1 MAQTQLTD
9 QNVLEAGIAASLA
22 AHPELLP
29 EPSVYFQDFNF
40 GKTMWDAA
48 FGNVDGG
55 SVSGVG
61 EAVADIAIDN
71 KMQLE
76 EKRRKED
83 DPAKDADLIVQ
94 AGKDSREALAR
105 MQARSNELSRE
116 IADWESQFEE
126 QFGDAWRE
134 TIANEILDPDQIPE
148 RRDGESMD
156 AYRARL
162 EAILVAEMIDANG
175 NIKPEYADSPYARW
189 AQAEYEKHEVDGWI
203 DRRTDPR
210 ITPTEADRMDRE
222 VVENETF
229 NTVQQ
234 SDTELVSQG
243 TESDTLASGTDSHRD
258 DVDDR
263 VASTVAQASDFLTM
277 TPS

>member
-9 QNVLEAGIAASLA
+9 QSVLEAGIAASLA
-22 AHPELLP
+22 AHPGLLP

-48 FGNVDGG
+48 YGNVDGG
-55 SVSGVG
+55 SISGVG
-61 EAVADIAIDN
+61 EGVADIAIEG
-71 KMQLE
+71 KMKLE

-94 AGKDSREALAR
+94 AGKDSRKALAR
-105 MQARSNELSRE
+105 MQARSAELSRE
-116 IADWESQFEE
+116 IADWENQFEE
-126 QFGDAWRE
+126 QLGDAWRE

-210 ITPTEADRMDRE
+210 TSQTEAAQMDRE
-222 VVENETF
+222 VAKNGTF
-229 NTVQQ
+229 NLVQQ
-234 SDTELVSQG
+234 TDIELVSRG
-243 TESDTLASGTDSHRD
+243 TQSDTLASGTDNHRD
-258 DVDDR
+258 DVDER
-263 VASTVAQASDFLTM
+263 VASTASQASDFLTM
-277 TPS
+277 TPR